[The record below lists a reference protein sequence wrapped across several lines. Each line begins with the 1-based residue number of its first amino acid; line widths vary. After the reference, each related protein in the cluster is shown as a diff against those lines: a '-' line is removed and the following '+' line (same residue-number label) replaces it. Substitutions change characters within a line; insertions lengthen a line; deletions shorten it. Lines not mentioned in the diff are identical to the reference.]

1 MRKWAKKKKRLFCEL
16 FPFHY
21 LVLNN
26 LQGRGRERLISWFR
40 LFVTVRHHKKAY
52 ISSSRHMSIMKKNI
66 IKEATAANDYIRCH
80 KKCLVRFMNDGVCCY
95 IYMGYCVKT
104 IEAMLPTPRLWRLTD
119 FNAKK
124 DQLRSQDNLTIFF

>member
-1 MRKWAKKKKRLFCEL
+1 MRKCARKKKLFCEL

-80 KKCLVRFMNDGVCCY
+80 KKMLGTIYERRRMLLYIWVTVSKRSRLCCPHL
-95 IYMGYCVKT
+95 GY
-104 IEAMLPTPRLWRLTD
+104 D
-119 FNAKK
+119 
-124 DQLRSQDNLTIFF
+124 D

>member
-1 MRKWAKKKKRLFCEL
+1 MRKCARKKKLFCEL

-52 ISSSRHMSIMKKNI
+52 ISSSRHMSIMKKSI

-80 KKCLVRFMNDGVCCY
+80 KKMLGTIYERRRMLLYIY

-104 IEAMLPTPRLWRLTD
+104 IEAMLPTPRL
-119 FNAKK
+119 
-124 DQLRSQDNLTIFF
+124 